1 MYVTRTWC
9 LHCINADPD
18 RELMNDLEAFS
29 VVRWVERCP
38 DIPDPDEEIEPLVE
52 LAKVLE

>member
-9 LHCINADPD
+9 LHCINTDPD

-29 VVRWVERCP
+29 VVRWVERCS